1 MELNSRNET
10 FSLVIEFI
18 KIFLKIG
25 NCCASINIAK
35 SGTWGEEDE
44 EVKEVRLLGIYT
56 KTFKQSDSNLY
67 TLNFVCVPL
76 WIMIGINLD
85 KRK

>member
-44 EVKEVRLLGIYT
+44 DVKEVRLLGIYT
-56 KTFKQSDSNLY
+56 KTFKQSDSNFY
-67 TLNFVCVPL
+67 TLSFVCVPL

>member
-10 FSLVIEFI
+10 FSLVIEAI

-25 NCCASINIAK
+25 NCCVSINLAK
-35 SGTWGEEDE
+35 SGTWGNEDNE
-44 EVKEVRLLGIYT
+44 TKEIRLVGLYT
-56 KTFKQSDSNLY
+56 KTYKQDDSNLY

-76 WIMIGINLD
+76 WIMIGIKLD

>member
-1 MELNSRNET
+1 MELNSRNAT
-10 FSLVIEFI
+10 FSLVLEAI

-25 NCCASINIAK
+25 NCFVSINLSK
-35 SGTWGEEDE
+35 SGTWGEEDNE
-44 EVKEVRLLGIYT
+44 IKEIRLVGLYT
-56 KTFKQSDSNLY
+56 KTFKQADSNVY

-76 WIMIGINLD
+76 WIAIGLKLK